1 MLIALIDFAEMTA
14 AFLIFPL
21 VIFIPGY
28 VVAYYSKLYTT
39 SEALPHWSIGLIFST
54 AICPVIFYFLIHLG
68 GFILVWTFLIISCL
82 IFIYILQRNLS
93 GFIAAFKYPVKKTG
107 YILVFIIS
115 YVFIAILV
123 IDFDHNGR
131 LFRPLMTYDYVK
143 HVSVTNTISR
153 TGLPPINPSFHPG
166 TSLPLFYY
174 YYWFLICS
182 IVDLIGRDIVGPR
195 GAVFASIVWSGI
207 GLLGIIR
214 LYLTTLGPRIVRGIK
229 KSHYKYGY
237 FLLLV
242 SGLDLLPIWL
252 DLMVGN
258 DDSGELAVPL
268 AMWWNDQVASWFST
282 IIWTPHHCAAF
293 VVCMF
298 AFHIIITVFPK
309 KGKAS
314 RIGMFVVA
322 LSLATSFGLSIW
334 VTLVAGIFLIVWT
347 LATWAKGWFSE
358 TKKLVFTGILALA
371 FALPFIIELQ
381 QASFLQQTPVIFQ
394 VRDFVKINNLLRDSS
409 VIIKSLANLLV
420 LPVNYGLEFGF
431 FAMGGLLYWSYRKKL
446 DEKLNRAEFFLIVMT
461 ATSFFVCTFFRSSIA
476 NNDLGWRGFL
486 FAQFVLLLFSIPLI
500 AFLRQTFSSAFY
512 VVEPMLKKVILGML
526 IISSVYF
533 VFDAYVGRVYIWGID
548 HNRTTPIRK
557 AYEWVATHTPPA
569 AIIQHNPDEIVEYFH
584 ALYGNRQTIISDD
597 VFGKLYGISGS
608 MYDDT
613 FEELK
618 RLFQPDISQE
628 EALSYAKSLDID
640 AIFLKDTD
648 PIWHDS
654 SSWLNGMQPIYESSC
669 CRIYPIQPMPLTSMT
684 KDVNE

>member
-1 MLIALIDFAEMTA
+1 MFIAFLDFAEMTA

-28 VVAYYSKLYTT
+28 VAAYFSKLY
-39 SEALPHWSIGLIFST
+39 SSSGELPHWSIGLIFST
-54 AICPVIFYFLIHLG
+54 AVCPIIFYFLIHLG
-68 GFILVWTFLIISCL
+68 GFFLVWVFITISCL
-82 IFIYILQRNLS
+82 LFCFIVYNNTTSFFSALKYPFKKPVYILLFILFYIFI
-93 GFIAAFKYPVKKTG
+93 AT
-107 YILVFIIS
+107 
-115 YVFIAILV
+115 LV
-123 IDFDHNGR
+123 IDYDHNGR

-143 HVSVTNTISR
+143 HVSVTDTISR
-153 TGLPPINPSFHPG
+153 TGLPPTNPSFHPG

-174 YYWFLICS
+174 YHWFLLCS

-195 GAVFASIVWSGI
+195 GAVFASIIWSGI
-207 GLLGIIR
+207 ALLSIIR
-214 LYLTTLGPRIVRGIK
+214 LYLTTLGPSVVKGIN

-242 SGLDLLPIWL
+242 TGLDLLPIVL
-252 DLMVGN
+252 DLMVGT
-258 DDSGELAVPL
+258 DDSGALAVPL

-298 AFHIIITVFPK
+298 AFHIIICVFPR
-309 KGKAS
+309 KGISAK
-314 RIGMFVVA
+314 IGIFVIA
-322 LSLATSFGLSIW
+322 LSLASSFGVSIW
-334 VTLVAGIFLIVWT
+334 VTLVAGIFLIIWT
-347 LATWAKGWFSE
+347 LVTWIKGWYDE
-358 TKKLVFTGILALA
+358 TKYLVITGILALA
-371 FALPFIIELQ
+371 FCLPFIIELQ

-394 VRDFVKINNLLRDSS
+394 VRDFVKFNNLLRDSS
-409 VIIKSLANLLV
+409 LLIKSLANLLV

-431 FAMGGLLYWSYRKKL
+431 YAISGLLYWSYRNKVE
-446 DEKLNRAEFFLIVMT
+446 EKINRAELFLIVLT
-461 ATSFFVCTFFRSSIA
+461 ATSFFICTFFRSSIA

-500 AFLRQTFSSAFY
+500 AYLRQNFSSKDY
-512 VVEPMLKKVILGML
+512 VVEPLLKKVIMGML
-526 IISSVYF
+526 IISSIYF
-533 VFDAYVGRVYIWGID
+533 VFDAYVGRAYIWGID
-548 HNRTTPIRK
+548 HNRTTSIRE
-557 AYEWVATHTPPA
+557 AYEWAAKHTPQT
-569 AIIQHNPDEIVEYFH
+569 AIIQHNPDEVVEYFH

-597 VFGKLYGISGS
+597 VFGKLYGISGP

-618 RLFQPDISQE
+618 RLFQPNISQQ

-654 SSWLNGMQPIYESSC
+654 SSWLNGIQPIYESPC
-669 CRIYPIQPMPLTSMT
+669 CQIYPIQPMAT
-684 KDVNE
+684 DADE